1 MQEHRATQDPLPYAD
16 LTPAAVLDALD
27 SVGLRGD
34 GRLLQLNSYENRVVQ
49 VHLEDGR
56 IAVAKFYRPRRWSDA
71 QILEEH
77 GFALELAAAEIPA
90 VAPWTLGTAD
100 TSGTP
105 PRLIGE
111 PPTLA
116 VQGEL
121 RWSVSP
127 RCGGRAPELE
137 DEEVLTWIGRF
148 IGRLHAVGRQ
158 RPFEHR
164 PRWDGAAPAQAA
176 MDWLLTHD
184 AIPPDAQPAWASMA
198 QQALQAIRRHFDAV
212 PQLRMQ
218 RVHGDMHVGN
228 LLWTP
233 AGPHFVDLD
242 DACTAPA
249 VQDLWMLLPGERSVS
264 GRALAC
270 LLEGY
275 TTFCGFDERELSLI
289 EPLRTV
295 RLMHYSAWLARR
307 WSDPAF
313 PAAFPW
319 FGTSA
324 YWSEQTTRLRQQI
337 DAMED

>member
-1 MQEHRATQDPLPYAD
+1 MQADPAAGALPFAH
-16 LTPAAVLDALD
+16 LTPDAVLDALD

-34 GRLLQLNSYENRVVQ
+34 GRLLQLNSYENRVAQ
-49 VHLEDGR
+49 VHLDDGR
-56 IAVAKFYRPRRWSDA
+56 IVVAKFYRPGRWSDA

-77 GFALELAAAEIPA
+77 GFALELAAAEVPA
-90 VAPWTLGTAD
+90 VAPLTLEVAEAGPQLLGT
-100 TSGTP
+100 
-105 PRLIGE
+105 

-116 VQGEL
+116 KQGEM
-121 RWSVSP
+121 RWAASP
-127 RCGGRAPELE
+127 RCGGRAPEL
-137 DEEVLTWIGRF
+137 DDDEVLTWIGRF

-158 RPFEHR
+158 RAFEHR
-164 PRWDGAAPAQAA
+164 LRWHGATPARDAF
-176 MDWLLTHD
+176 DWLLAND
-184 AIPPDAQPAWASMA
+184 VVPPDVLPAW
-198 QQALQAIRRHFDAV
+198 QQAAETAMQAVAAHFDAV
-212 PQLRMQ
+212 PGLRLQ
-218 RVHGDMHVGN
+218 RLHGDVHIGN

-233 AGPHFVDLD
+233 DAGPHFVDLD
-242 DACTAPA
+242 DACMGPA

-275 TTFCGFDERELSLI
+275 TTFCDFDERELSLI

-295 RLMHYSAWLARR
+295 RLIHYSGWLARR

-319 FGTSA
+319 FGSSA
-324 YWSEQTTRLRQQI
+324 YWAEQTTRLRQQL